1 MSIEFPIYI
10 FFYFFTF
17 YSVIG
22 HGWFFSKI
30 INKEHDT
37 SKKDLGY
44 IGIYGLFFIILYSYV
59 THHFIPHKEIHNLI
73 FISLGFLFYI
83 YFLISSYKRNLRN
96 HCLLLLIISL
106 VFISSLLAKNHDDFP
121 YYHFPYTIFLTQHSS
136 AFGTGVFNHGF
147 RTPSSIFYIGSI
159 FYLPIIKYYTFH
171 FTAVFILAIANFI
184 FIKKII
190 DFYNKNSLNFIFYL
204 CLLCFLFINIIFA
217 RVAEHGTDISA
228 QILVLILIVELL
240 CILNLKNYY
249 INNYSKIFILSGL
262 IITFKAFF
270 ILYSIFVVYLFIFLR
285 KKINFLHLI
294 LKNLNF
300 YAFCILVFFSLF
312 AIFQNSGCFL
322 YPIKFTCIGE
332 ARWAI
337 NKEEISLMS
346 NWYEL
351 WSKGGA
357 APNFRV
363 ENPDQYIQGFN
374 WVSNWIRIYF
384 FTKVSDTLLGISFIS
399 IITFSIFYN
408 KIKKYE
414 KPSRK
419 YLAILVMIILLFLEW
434 FLKHPA
440 LRYGGYCLLALIFFI
455 PTSLL
460 IEKYQQD
467 KIIYKIIFI
476 FVVTIFIFYGRNL
489 SRINKEVVKYQYNP
503 LQKPYY
509 IVNDD
514 FYNISQNID
523 KLILNFKNCQ
533 QLNLN
538 CEINSSPN
546 VSFFYN
552 KYVFFR

>member
-22 HGWFFSKI
+22 HGWFFFKI
-30 INKEHDT
+30 INKEYKT
-37 SKKDLGY
+37 SEKNLGY
-44 IGIYGLFFIILYSYV
+44 FGIYGLFFIILYSYT
-59 THHFIPHKEIHNLI
+59 THHFISHKDIYNLI
-73 FISLGFLFYI
+73 FVSLGFLFYI
-83 YFLISSYKRNLRN
+83 YYLISSYKKNSRD
-96 HCLLLLIISL
+96 HYLLLLIISL

-121 YYHFPYTIFLTQHSS
+121 YYHFSYTIFLTQYSS
-136 AFGTGVFNHGF
+136 AFGIGVFNHGF

-171 FTAVFILAIANFI
+171 FAAVFILAIANFI
-184 FIKKII
+184 LVKKII
-190 DFYNKNSLNFIFYL
+190 NFYKENSLNFIFYL

-217 RVAEHGTDISA
+217 RIGEHGTDISA
-228 QILVLILIVELL
+228 QILVLILIIELL
-240 CILNLKNYY
+240 CILNLDNYY

-270 ILYSIFVVYLFIFLR
+270 ILYSFFVIYLFIFLR
-285 KKINFLHLI
+285 KKITFFQVFF
-294 LKNLNF
+294 KNWNF
-300 YAFCILVFFSLF
+300 YAFCLLVSLSLF
-312 AIFQNSGCFL
+312 ATFQNSGCFL
-322 YPIKFTCIGE
+322 YPIKFTCIAE
-332 ARWAI
+332 PRWSI
-337 NKEEISLMS
+337 SHEEILSMS
-346 NWYEL
+346 KWYEL

-363 ENPDQYIQGFN
+363 VNPDQYIQGFN
-374 WVSNWIRIYF
+374 WVSNWIKIYF
-384 FTKVSDTLLGISFIS
+384 FTKVSDTLLSISIIS
-399 IITFSIFYN
+399 IITFATFFTR
-408 KIKKYE
+408 IKRDD

-419 YLAILVMIILLFLEW
+419 YLIILVIVILLFLEW

-489 SRINKEVVKYQYNP
+489 SRINKEVIKYQYNP

-509 IVNDD
+509 NVNDD
-514 FYNISQNID
+514 FYNTFQNID

-538 CEINSSPN
+538 CDLNSSPKVN
-546 VSFFYN
+546 LYLN
-552 KYVFFR
+552 KYIFF